1 MRHDRRVRGRLLAI
15 LAALAVASAACSPGT
30 GSGPASPAGGTV
42 AEGPQQGTAP
52 ALAPSGTT
60 LDGGNVDAAE
70 LAGTPVVLWFWAP
83 WCTVCRA
90 EAPEVAEVAAEYA
103 GRVEVLGVAGR
114 GELEA
119 MQAFVDETG
128 TGGLR
133 HLVDEDGSLW
143 QRFGVITQPAF
154 VFVTGDGTTESFM
167 GSLGGEQL
175 RAMVEELDR
184 E

>member
-1 MRHDRRVRGRLLAI
+1 MSRDRRAPGRLI
-15 LAALAVASAACSPGT
+15 CFLAALALVSAGCTPGT
-30 GSGPASPAGGTV
+30 GSSPASPGGGTV
-42 AEGPQQGTAP
+42 ADGRQQGAATVL
-52 ALAPSGTT
+52 ALSGTT
-60 LDGGNVDAAE
+60 VDGGKLDAAE
-70 LAGTPVVLWFWAP
+70 LAATPLVLWFWAP

-114 GELEA
+114 GDLEA
-119 MQAFVDETG
+119 MRAFVDETG
-128 TGGLR
+128 TGGFR

-143 QRFGVITQPAF
+143 QRFGVIAQPAF
-154 VFVTGDGTTESFM
+154 VFVAGDGTTESFL
-167 GSLGGEQL
+167 GSLGGDQL